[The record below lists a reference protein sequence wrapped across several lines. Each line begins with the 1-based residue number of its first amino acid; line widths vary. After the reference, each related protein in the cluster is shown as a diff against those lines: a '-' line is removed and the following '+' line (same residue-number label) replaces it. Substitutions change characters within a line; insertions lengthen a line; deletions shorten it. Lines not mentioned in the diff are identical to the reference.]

1 MKHSKNNSEK
11 LREQFLG
18 CVLGGAV
25 GDALGA
31 PVEFLRSEEIINR
44 FGSEGITKLAPSFG
58 SIGSITDDTQMT
70 LFTADGLLRSWVHQ
84 RFYGEVD
91 YRSITAHAYLRWLK
105 TQGETSICDLSFAD
119 DEPGWLLSQ
128 NKLHSRRAP
137 GNTCL
142 SSLRS
147 MTHLG
152 QISKNESK
160 GCGGLMRAA
169 PVGLFTYKLPE
180 HFTAEECFALGTDLA
195 ALTHGH
201 PSGSLAAGFFSTLIF
216 FIAQGE
222 SLSNA
227 IELARSILIEAPRN
241 EEVLRAVD
249 LACDLSKSDASPEK
263 CIRQIGLGWIA
274 EEALGIAIY
283 CALSAKNFKSGV
295 IIAVNHDGDSDSTGA
310 IAGNLL
316 GLIHGVESIPS
327 DWLLQLE
334 LVEVLTEIA
343 DDLMEF
349 RDWDIGPNA
358 IDSAQNQQVWWKYP
372 GF

>member
-1 MKHSKNNSEK
+1 MKNSKNNSEK
-11 LREQFLG
+11 LCEQFLG
-18 CVLGGAV
+18 CILGGAV

-31 PVEFLRSEEIINR
+31 PVEFLQREEIIDR
-44 FGSEGITKLAPSFG
+44 FGLEGIDRLVPSFG

-70 LFTADGLLRSWVHQ
+70 LFTAEGLLRSWVHQ
-84 RFYGEVD
+84 SFYGEAD

-105 TQGETSICDLSFAD
+105 TQGETPNCDLSFAD

-137 GNTCL
+137 GITCL

-147 MTHLG
+147 MTYLG
-152 QISKNESK
+152 QLATNESK

-169 PVGLFTYKLPE
+169 PVGLFTCRLPE
-180 HFTAEECFALGTDLA
+180 YFTAEECFALGTDLA

-201 PSGSLAAGFFSTLIF
+201 PSGNLAAGFLSTLVF
-216 FIAQGE
+216 FIAQGN
-222 SLSNA
+222 SLNDA
-227 IELARSILIEAPRN
+227 IELTRSILIKAPRN
-241 EEVLRAVD
+241 EEVLSAVD
-249 LACDLSKSDASPEK
+249 LACDLSKSDTSPEK
-263 CIRQIGLGWIA
+263 CIRRIGLGWIA

-283 CALSAKNFKSGV
+283 CALIAKNFKSGV
-295 IIAVNHDGDSDSTGA
+295 TVAVNHDGDSDSTGA

-358 IDSAQNQQVWWKYP
+358 IDSAQNEQVWWKYP